1 MSKRTKIN
9 YLNSYIFRPA
19 SFTTSTEFIPL
30 VMYAAR
36 STTPAA
42 IEEEIGEKEGEFIR
56 RYLPPLNYQIPKA
69 ENWR

>member
-1 MSKRTKIN
+1 MLHNKG
-9 YLNSYIFRPA
+9 
-19 SFTTSTEFIPL
+19 
-30 VMYAAR
+30 